1 MFIAFLI
8 SMGEN
13 LCFANLNL
21 TSLKFNL
28 FTFLQFVGY
37 YNCVEDKAAQLA
49 YMMLASNDIMHFSL
63 AFVILKSIFG
73 ECNQT

>member
-1 MFIAFLI
+1 MKIYVLQIKILHPPKFFL
-8 SMGEN
+8 
-13 LCFANLNL
+13 
-21 TSLKFNL
+21 
-28 FTFLQFVGY
+28 TFLQFVGY
-37 YNCVEDKAAQLA
+37 YNCIEDKAAQLA